1 MESNKQH
8 DDDTPNPNPNPNE
21 KEKHDKDDDEGKH
34 NGRTRTIVIND
45 KKYEVDEHVVTGAFL
60 KRLAGIPP
68 GDTLFQKQRGDDL
81 VIAND
86 QKVKLKDGD
95 EFFSQ
100 PAADYG
106 DVLAGIE
113 GAELLPQA
121 DRWTFVVFPKFEL
134 PDAYTPRVV
143 KLLVKLPP
151 LFPQA
156 QPDMF
161 YLSPA
166 VHLNGGGLPQATS
179 ATPLLGEQ
187 WQQFSWHLKP
197 GAWRPGKSDFRDYM
211 RCIRAR
217 LERRN

>member
-1 MESNKQH
+1 MQDNKQNN
-8 DDDTPNPNPNPNE
+8 DNRNPNE
-21 KEKHDKDDDEGKH
+21 KENEGNHKGH
-34 NGRTRTIVIND
+34 TRSILIN
-45 KKYEVDEHVVTGAFL
+45 EHPYDVEAHEETGAFL
-60 KRLAGIPP
+60 KRLDGIPL
-68 GDTLFQKQRGDDL
+68 GDTLFKKERGDDL

-106 DVLAGIE
+106 DTLAGIE

-134 PDAYTPRVV
+134 PDAYAPRVV

-166 VHLNGGGLPQATS
+166 VRLSGGGLPHATS
-179 ATPLLGEQ
+179 VRPLLGEQ

-197 GAWRPGKSDFRDYM
+197 GAWRPGKSDFRDFM
-211 RCIRAR
+211 RCVRAR
-217 LERRN
+217 LEKRN